1 MIRVSRPTPGTVIAL
16 LLFTFAAL
24 VAYGGLLS
32 HAYPG
37 DTSAYSL
44 YGREL
49 VLDGRIPYRDFY
61 DEYPPGS
68 VPVFALP
75 ALLWNAHYVLVFKLW
90 MALCGA
96 GCVIAA
102 LAIARRLAIRPIQLA
117 PVVLLP
123 LLLGP
128 VYLNRYDPLPAL
140 ILLVALLAVLEGRER
155 TGAIWLGIGTVV
167 KLFPGVVAPLALRR
181 ARRRLPFAAW
191 WAGAGLVFFAPFFLA
206 APGGVGFSLWSQAKR
221 HLEIETLASSV
232 LLAGAKLG
240 IHHVDWIAGK
250 PGSIDLGGSL
260 ADILAT
266 ISSLVSVALVLWA
279 IREYWRG
286 PDTDQRLVTAAAA
299 TVAAFAVF
307 GKVLSPQYLT
317 WVAVIVPLAS
327 GRNGARAAAALFAA
341 LVLTQPAYIVDKYG
355 LREQNWTVW
364 ALLAR
369 NALLVLAFVYLVR
382 ALREWRVSAERR

>member
-1 MIRVSRPTPGTVIAL
+1 MRLAPSTVLAL
-16 LLFTFAAL
+16 LVFVVAAL
-24 VAYGGLLS
+24 AAYGGLLS

-61 DEYPPGS
+61 DEYPPGA

-75 ALLWNAHYVLVFKLW
+75 AIIWNAHYVLFFKLW

-96 GCVIAA
+96 GCVVAA
-102 LAIARRLAIRPIQLA
+102 LAIARRLTLPLWQLA

-140 ILLVALLAVLEGRER
+140 LLLLAVFAVITGRER
-155 TGAIWLGIGTVV
+155 TGAIWLGLGTVV
-167 KLFPGVVAPLALRR
+167 KLFPAVVAPLALRR
-181 ARRRLPFAAW
+181 AKNRRAFTAW
-191 WAGAGLVFFAPFFLA
+191 WAASGLVLFAPFFLL

-221 HLEIETLASSV
+221 HLQIETLASSI
-232 LLAGAKLG
+232 LLVGSKLG

-250 PGSIDLGGSL
+250 PGSIDIGGSL
-260 ADILAT
+260 ADALASL
-266 ISSLVSVALVLWA
+266 SSLISVALVLWA
-279 IREYWRG
+279 IREYWCG
-286 PDTDQRLVTAAAA
+286 PDSDARFVTAAATA
-299 TVAAFAVF
+299 VTAFAVF

-317 WVAVIVPLAS
+317 WVAVIVPLTA
-327 GRNGARAAAALFAA
+327 GRNGLRATAALLGA
-341 LVLTQPAYIVDKYG
+341 LILTQPAYIVDKYG

-369 NALLVLAFVYLVR
+369 NALLVVAFVYLVR

>member
-1 MIRVSRPTPGTVIAL
+1 MIRRMRLAPSTVLAL
-16 LLFTFAAL
+16 LVFVVAAL
-24 VAYGGLLS
+24 AAYGGLLS

-61 DEYPPGS
+61 DEYPPGA

-75 ALLWNAHYVLVFKLW
+75 AIIWNAHYVLFFKLW

-96 GCVIAA
+96 GCVVAA
-102 LAIARRLAIRPIQLA
+102 LAIARRLTLPLWQLA

-140 ILLVALLAVLEGRER
+140 LLLLAVFAVITGRER
-155 TGAIWLGIGTVV
+155 TGAIWLGLGTVV
-167 KLFPGVVAPLALRR
+167 KLFPAVVAPLALRR
-181 ARRRLPFAAW
+181 AKNRRAFTAW
-191 WAGAGLVFFAPFFLA
+191 WAASGLVLFAPFFLL

-221 HLEIETLASSV
+221 HLQIETLASSI
-232 LLAGAKLG
+232 LLVGSKLG

-250 PGSIDLGGSL
+250 PGSIDIGGSL
-260 ADILAT
+260 ADALASL
-266 ISSLVSVALVLWA
+266 SSLISVALVLWA
-279 IREYWRG
+279 IREYWCG
-286 PDTDQRLVTAAAA
+286 PDSDARFVTAAATA
-299 TVAAFAVF
+299 VTAFAVF

-317 WVAVIVPLAS
+317 WVAVIVPLTA
-327 GRNGARAAAALFAA
+327 GRNGLRATAALLGA
-341 LVLTQPAYIVDKYG
+341 LILTQPAYIVDKYG

-369 NALLVLAFVYLVR
+369 NALLVVAFVYLVR